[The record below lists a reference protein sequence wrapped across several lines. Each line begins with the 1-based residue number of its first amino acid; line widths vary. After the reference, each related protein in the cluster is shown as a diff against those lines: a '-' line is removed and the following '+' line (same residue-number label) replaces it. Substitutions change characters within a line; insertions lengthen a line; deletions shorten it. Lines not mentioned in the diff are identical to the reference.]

1 MCSLHL
7 RSVARRIEELS
18 AANVREIA
26 VFHSEAE
33 TLRPLQGDL
42 PFDVIADPTRA
53 LYRRFGVESSMRSVL
68 DPRAW
73 GAMIGGM
80 IATGPV
86 AAMKGEGGHM
96 GLPADFLIEPS
107 GKIAACKY
115 GVHANDQ
122 WSVDEILALVDR
134 LRRSGS

>member
-1 MCSLHL
+1 MS
-7 RSVARRIEELS
+7 
-18 AANVREIA
+18 REIA
-26 VFHSEAE
+26 VFHSEAD

-42 PFDVIADPTRA
+42 PFDVIADPTRG
-53 LYRRFGVESSMRSVL
+53 LYRQFGVESSMRSVL

-80 IATGPV
+80 FAAGPL

-96 GLPADFLIEPS
+96 GLPAEFLIEPS
-107 GKIAACKY
+107 GKIVACKY

-122 WSVDEILALVDR
+122 WSVDEILSFVDR
-134 LRRSGS
+134 V